1 MSIKSSIFN
10 NIGLKI
16 LALIT
21 AIVIWFYVAGEQS
34 STRVKKVI
42 GDRAQQKESSRQ
54 K

>member
-1 MSIKSSIFN
+1 MSIKNTIFN

-21 AIVIWFYVAGEQS
+21 AIVIWFYVAGEQRNTTFKRVVGD
-34 STRVKKVI
+34 ST
-42 GDRAQQKESSRQ
+42 QEESSRQ

>member
-1 MSIKSSIFN
+1 MSIKSRILN

-21 AIVIWFYVAGEQS
+21 AIVIWFYVAGEQGKAAIKGMVDDK
-34 STRVKKVI
+34 TQKK
-42 GDRAQQKESSRQ
+42 SSRQ

>member
-34 STRVKKVI
+34 STRVKRVV
-42 GDRAQQKESSRQ
+42 GDRAQQESGRQ

>member
-1 MSIKSSIFN
+1 MSIKSTILN

-21 AIVIWFYVAGEQS
+21 AVVLWFYVSVEQDHLK
-34 STRVKKVI
+34 TKKMV
-42 GDRAQQKESSRQ
+42 GDRAQKESSKQ

>member
-1 MSIKSSIFN
+1 MSIKSTILN

-21 AIVIWFYVAGEQS
+21 ATVLWFYVAVEQDHLKA
-34 STRVKKVI
+34 KKMVD
-42 GDRAQQKESSRQ
+42 DRAQKESSKQ

>member
-1 MSIKSSIFN
+1 VSIKNAILN

-21 AIVIWFYVAGEQS
+21 ATVLWFYVAVEQDHIKA
-34 STRVKKVI
+34 KKMV
-42 GDRAQQKESSRQ
+42 GDRAQRESSRQ

>member
-1 MSIKSSIFN
+1 MSIKSTILN

-21 AIVIWFYVAGEQS
+21 AVVLWFYVSVEQDHLKA
-34 STRVKKVI
+34 KKMVD
-42 GDRAQQKESSRQ
+42 DRAQKESSKQ

>member
-1 MSIKSSIFN
+1 VSIKSTILN

-21 AIVIWFYVAGEQS
+21 AIVLWFYVSVEQDHIKA
-34 STRVKKVI
+34 KKMV
-42 GDRAQQKESSRQ
+42 GDRAQKESSRQ